1 MKRFNIFVIEDD
13 DVDFMNVE
21 RSLHKI
27 NIINPIIRAKDGAEA
42 WRILSSGEIEH
53 PIIIFLDLSM
63 PQMGGHEFL
72 KLLRSHPG
80 YNKVPVIVMTVST
93 EESDKNNAYD
103 IGIQGYIIKPLQFDD
118 FVYIVKTINAYWSIC
133 EVPNDTK

>member
-1 MKRFNIFVIEDD
+1 
-13 DVDFMNVE
+13 MNVE
-21 RSLHKI
+21 RSLQKI

-42 WRILSSGEIEH
+42 WQILTSGEIEH

-72 KLLRSHPG
+72 KLLRSHPE

-93 EESDKNNAYD
+93 EESDKDTAYD
-103 IGIQGYIIKPLQFDD
+103 TGIQGYVIKPLQFDD
-118 FVYIVKTINAYWSIC
+118 FVDILKTINAYWSIC
-133 EVPNDTK
+133 EVPNDRK

>member
-1 MKRFNIFVIEDD
+1 MRRFNIFVIEDD

-21 RSLHKI
+21 RSLQKI

-42 WRILSSGEIEH
+42 WQILTSGEIEH

-72 KLLRSHPG
+72 KLLRSHPE

-93 EESDKNNAYD
+93 EESDKDTAYD
-103 IGIQGYIIKPLQFDD
+103 TGIQGYVIKPLQFDD
-118 FVYIVKTINAYWSIC
+118 FVDILKTINAYWSIC
-133 EVPNDTK
+133 EVPNDRK